1 MNVKGR
7 TVRRWSRSRRLRHQS
22 QATTARYVRVVDPQ
36 LREAMASLEAESHPK
51 KRPMEA
57 MSRN

>member
-1 MNVKGR
+1 M
-7 TVRRWSRSRRLRHQS
+7 LRGS
-22 QATTARYVRVVDPQ
+22 EPFDPLAGTERQAASARYLRVVDPQ
-36 LREAMASLEAESHPK
+36 LREVMASLEKESHPESHPK